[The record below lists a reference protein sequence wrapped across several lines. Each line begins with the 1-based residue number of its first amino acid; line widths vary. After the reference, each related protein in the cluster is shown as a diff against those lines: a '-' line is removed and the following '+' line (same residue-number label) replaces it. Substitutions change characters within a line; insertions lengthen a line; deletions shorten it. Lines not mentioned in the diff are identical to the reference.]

1 MINETTK
8 AERWNKALRMAQAK
22 ELRAVNLRLKR
33 ELSAIKREER
43 LLYLSLF
50 WSNFEH
56 IVTVRY
62 PQVFRW
68 KLRKL
73 FLNIE
78 MFGID
83 CRLAGY
89 KFFSKFS
96 RQNKTPDPVSF
107 SLST

>member
-1 MINETTK
+1 MIDKTIETK
-8 AERWNKALRMAQAK
+8 SGNDAIRVAQAK
-22 ELRAVNLRLKR
+22 AVSAVILRLNR